1 MKKLLVTTIL
11 LMIYTGAYA
20 QSDYSATW
28 DLNGNNGL
36 LGLTI
41 DLDIGTTFISAHGG
55 VDYDDGLTSPITGT
69 CFFTNNGGIFCT
81 SSITEGLTG
90 ILDIGSNLN
99 GTWEV
104 IDIDG
109 VIVESAD
116 ATFFDVQ

>member
-90 ILDIGSNLN
+90 ILDIGGDLN

-109 VIVESAD
+109 VIVESGE